1 MTGEAGAPAGGAAA
15 ETRRSLEAAAEVV
28 EGARTLTTTGHINP
42 DGDALGAALGLA
54 LAARAEGR
62 QADSCFGGG
71 FVLPGHFAFL
81 DTSPLRDPGGAAPP
95 DVLAAFDVN
104 DPERLGEEMQE
115 VLAGAGSVVMVDHHI
130 SGPGF
135 GDVQVLD
142 PDAPAAA
149 LLCFRLIRTLGW
161 KLPPEAAAALLLGLV
176 TDTGR
181 FQYSST
187 NPEAFRAAAEL
198 VEAGARPDIIGVEVF
213 ESAPFGYLGVAGSV
227 LSRAVLEP
235 ERSLVWSFVTQED
248 LRSGNIGIEDAD
260 GLIDA
265 VRTAREAEVA
275 LLAKEQPDGGKWK
288 LSLRS
293 RWWVDVSAVAEE
305 LGGGGHRRASGCEVE
320 GTLAEAVEAVR
331 RRLPEPAA
339 E

>member
-1 MTGEAGAPAGGAAA
+1 MSREARAPAA
-15 ETRRSLEAAAEVV
+15 EIERSLDAAAEVIRKA
-28 EGARTLTTTGHINP
+28 GTLAATGHINP
-42 DGDALGAALGLA
+42 DGDALGSALGLA

-62 QADSCFGGG
+62 RAYACFGGD

-81 DTSPLRDPGGAAPP
+81 DTSPLRAPEEAERP

-104 DPERLGEEMQE
+104 DRERLGPEMEE

-149 LLCFRLIRTLGW
+149 LLCYRLIRRLGW
-161 KLPPEAAAALLLGLV
+161 TLTSEAASALLLGLV

-181 FQYSST
+181 FQYAST
-187 NPEAFRAAAEL
+187 SPEAYRTAAEL
-198 VEAGARPDIIGVEVF
+198 VEAGARPEIIGREVF
-213 ESAPFGYLGVAGSV
+213 ESAPFGYLGVAGAV

-235 ERSLVWSFVTQED
+235 ERSLVWSYVTQED
-248 LRSGNIGIEDAD
+248 LRGGGIGFEDAD

-265 VRTAREAEVA
+265 VRIAREAEVA
-275 LLAKEQPDGGKWK
+275 LLAQEQPDGETWK

-293 RWWVDVSAVAEE
+293 RRRVDVSAVAAE
-305 LGGGGHRRASGCEVE
+305 LGGGGHRRASGCKVE
-320 GTLAEAVEAVR
+320 GALPEAVEAVR
-331 RRLPEPAA
+331 ARLPAA